1 MENYNPF
8 SLGAAIPARIAE
20 PIPAPFSAY
29 EPSALADQITRRKQK
44 AAVTRMIALT
54 AAADD
59 AETNPPPGKKLAAP
73 STTVSA
79 PTTPDAKTKT
89 PPGKKN
95 AAANDAAV
103 ATAAAANTKT
113 KTKPPSGKRLV
124 ASSMDSQLV
133 DHMMDVTSEAE
144 RNLLVSIE
152 ILSAATAAATAAAAA
167 SAAFKPQCQCFRL
180 FLFSFLDRIQ
190 NQNSERSGGEIRR
203 AGGQDRLHGGSST
216 SPPSG
221 GRRETTSFGEGC
233 PGQTQRGLVLPQTQT
248 GAAGQSLHEPEG
260 GK

>member
-29 EPSALADQITRRKQK
+29 EPSALADQMTRRKQK

-95 AAANDAAV
+95 AAANDAA
-103 ATAAAANTKT
+103 AAAAAANTKT